1 MIKKSVLCYGD
12 SITWGYNPVNQ
23 KRMLT
28 NERWTGVLAD
38 CLGKEYTVIEEGLNG
53 RTTVLDDP
61 TNGGYKNGLKYLI
74 PCLNSHKPIDL
85 CIVLLGTNDMK
96 KRFSLSAME
105 IARGMKL
112 LIEAIKKSDTGHD
125 GKEPEILL
133 LTPPYVNRSMRFSE
147 EFKDAYSK
155 AQELPEYYAQI
166 AKEFNCEFLD
176 TSKLINVSELDGVH
190 PDLEEHFKLGNAVAS
205 MVKEII

>member
-12 SITWGYNPVNQ
+12 SITWGYNPANQ

-28 NERWTGVLAD
+28 NERWTGVLAEG
-38 CLGKEYTVIEEGLNG
+38 LGKEYHVIEEGLNG

-85 CIVLLGTNDMK
+85 CILLLGTNDMK

-105 IARGMKL
+105 ISRGIKL
-112 LIEAIKKSDTGHD
+112 LVEAIKKSETGHD
-125 GKEPEILL
+125 GNEPEILL
-133 LTPPYVNRSMRFSE
+133 LTPPYVNQSTRFSE
-147 EFKDAYSK
+147 EFKDAYEK
-155 AQELPEYYAQI
+155 AKELPDYYAQI
-166 AKEFNCEFLD
+166 AEEFNCEFMD
-176 TSKLINVSELDGVH
+176 TSKFIKVSELDGVH
-190 PDLEEHFKLGNAVAS
+190 PDVAEHLKLGNAVVGK
-205 MVKEII
+205 VKEII